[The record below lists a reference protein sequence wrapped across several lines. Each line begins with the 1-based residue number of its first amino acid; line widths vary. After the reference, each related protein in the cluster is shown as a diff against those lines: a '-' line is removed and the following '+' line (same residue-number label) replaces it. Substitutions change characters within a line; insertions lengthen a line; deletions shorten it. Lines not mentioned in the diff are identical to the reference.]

1 MSFNLPSPRSPQRG
15 LRPNEEFFVSKIFTN
30 EGNVLSGRTLRRME
44 KEFLER
50 EPNKQSTGGFHL
62 HDFSMLCRGEKL
74 PHTKPLT
81 QTQCRLSTMSD
92 PYFILCPLRLEKLS
106 EDPSI
111 SIFHDFLSEM
121 EMKSMKHAIMAQMQV
136 STVQDITVEDG
147 GGIKTSTERTQS
159 SGWLWD
165 EYNPLLYQMSKGSF
179 ISFSNQPR
187 RTV

>member
-1 MSFNLPSPRSPQRG
+1 
-15 LRPNEEFFVSKIFTN
+15 
-30 EGNVLSGRTLRRME
+30 
-44 KEFLER
+44 
-50 EPNKQSTGGFHL
+50 
-62 HDFSMLCRGEKL
+62 
-74 PHTKPLT
+74 
-81 QTQCRLSTMSD
+81 MSD

-111 SIFHDFLSEM
+111 SIFHDFLTEM

-179 ISFSNQPR
+179 ISFSYSSSNSLDLHSKKRMKCYLQRLGRATKLKTYREELLEDHEPLYFLEAEAWQVGVYSPGGHYLPVRASSHKPR
-187 RTV
+187 